1 MFPSLRAVMSE
12 MTRNVC
18 NADDGVAV
26 EEDKDEEDRDPVA
39 KRRRAVGTRSADRE
53 TTDAANKMRS

>member
-1 MFPSLRAVMSE
+1 MFPSLRGVMS
-12 MTRNVC
+12 RNGC

-39 KRRRAVGTRSADRE
+39 KRMWAVVF
-53 TTDAANKMRS
+53 